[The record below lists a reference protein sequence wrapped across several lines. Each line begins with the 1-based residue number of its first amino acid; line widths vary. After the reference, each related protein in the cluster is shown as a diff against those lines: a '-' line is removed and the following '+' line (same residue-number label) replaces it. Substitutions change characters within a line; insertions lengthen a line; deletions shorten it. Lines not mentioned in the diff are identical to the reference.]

1 MSAGQIAHFATQ
13 RVIRAAFFSVKSVI
27 IGIGQL
33 NVGRV
38 PSVSSGR
45 ATCVVELHGGVMPH
59 GIDVDGP
66 LVAFCL
72 VRVEFSGIFQPDF
85 PRRVCLTAVVVNHLS
100 ESDVAPCEPIR
111 VMETGNG
118 PDFTSLVGVES
129 PAKSGAGPALGS
141 GLLMN
146 HDGPTQN
153 GLVTV
158 QGKVGVVVNP
168 LDFLLVFQQTV
179 LAAQVTHFVL
189 VIRASVRFGTPA
201 GIQIVRIKMTP
212 DGLPRAWE
220 LQLILDRNLQ

>member
-1 MSAGQIAHFATQ
+1 
-13 RVIRAAFFSVKSVI
+13 
-27 IGIGQL
+27 
-33 NVGRV
+33 
-38 PSVSSGR
+38 
-45 ATCVVELHGGVMPH
+45 
-59 GIDVDGP
+59 
-66 LVAFCL
+66 
-72 VRVEFSGIFQPDF
+72 
-85 PRRVCLTAVVVNHLS
+85 
-100 ESDVAPCEPIR
+100 
-111 VMETGNG
+111 METGDG
-118 PDFTSLVGVES
+118 SDLTSLVGVES
-129 PAKSGAGPALGS
+129 PAKSSAGPALGS